1 MQLPQRTKVLVVGGG
16 PAGSTAAGFLA
27 RDGID
32 VVLLERD
39 MFPRYHVGESLL
51 PSCLE
56 VLELLGAREFIEAQG
71 FVRKPGAYLHW
82 QGEQWTLDFGEL
94 RGRYQHSFQ
103 VSRATFDAL
112 LLQHARRLGAHVA
125 EGANVRELEF
135 CGERPVAAQWVG
147 RDGAKHRI
155 AFDYL
160 VDASGRSGLMAT
172 RYLKNRQMH
181 EVFKHIALWGY
192 WSDVPQPNE
201 ARDGAI
207 TVASIPDGW
216 LWAIPLADGTMSIGA
231 VLRKDAYVAA
241 RKRAMLKQI
250 YRDCIAASDLISRI
264 TASGRLVSPVRSE
277 QDYSYRSSA
286 FAGPG
291 YFLTGD
297 AACFLDPLL
306 SSGVHLAMYGA
317 TLAAAC
323 LGSTLRAEIDEA
335 QASAF
340 YEHNYRQAYTRFLV
354 FVTAFYQVQS
364 RFGYFDEAR
373 RLTHHDVA
381 HGDVQSAFR
390 NLVSGLEDFADAEG
404 TATHLLGQ
412 MTRRIEEN
420 LVLRRDKA
428 ALRSPEL
435 RAQAEQSAQFFDA
448 VEGLSMLSPQCA
460 DGDFYVCTEPR
471 LSVRPKQARLPMT
484 TAPQVADARYAVADA
499 AAPRSGSR

>member
-1 MQLPQRTKVLVVGGG
+1 MQIPQRTQVLVVGGG

-39 MFPRYHVGESLL
+39 MFPRYHIGESLL

-56 VLELLGAREFIEAQG
+56 VLELLGARESIEAHG
-71 FVRKPGAYLHW
+71 FMRKPGAYLHW

-94 RGRYQHSFQ
+94 RGCYQHSFQ
-103 VSRATFDAL
+103 VSRAAFDAL
-112 LLQHARRLGAHVA
+112 LLQHARSLGAHVA

-135 CGERPVAAQWVG
+135 RGERPVAAQWAG
-147 RDGAKHRI
+147 RDGAMQRI

-160 VDASGRSGLMAT
+160 IDASGRSGLMAT

-181 EVFKHIALWGY
+181 EVFRHIALWGY
-192 WSDVPQPNE
+192 WRDVPQPAE

-241 RKRAMLKQI
+241 RRRAMLKQI

-264 TASGRLVSPVRSE
+264 TAPGRLVSEVRSE

-291 YFLTGD
+291 YFMAGD

-306 SSGVHLAMYGA
+306 SSGVHLAMYSA

-323 LGSTLRAEIDEA
+323 LGSTVRGEIDEG

-340 YEHNYRQAYTRFLV
+340 FEQSYRQAYTRFLV

-381 HGDVQSAFR
+381 QGDVQSAFR

-420 LVLRRDKA
+420 LALRRNKA
-428 ALRSPEL
+428 ALQAAEL
-435 RAQAEQSAQFFDA
+435 RARAEQSAQFFDA
-448 VEGLSMLSPQCA
+448 VEGLSMLCPRTA
-460 DGDFYVCTEPR
+460 AGDYYVCTEPR
-471 LSVRPKQARLPMT
+471 LGIRRKQLASPMT
-484 TAPQVADARYAVADA
+484 PVAMAAGEQYAEADA